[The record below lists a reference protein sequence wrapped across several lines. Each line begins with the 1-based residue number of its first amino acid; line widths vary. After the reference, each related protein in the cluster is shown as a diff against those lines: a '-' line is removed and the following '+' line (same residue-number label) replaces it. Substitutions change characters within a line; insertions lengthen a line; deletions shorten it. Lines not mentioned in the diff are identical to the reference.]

1 MATSTKLISNEEI
14 LRKYLPNAFAAV
26 KGETSLFEKLQPFLE
41 VAEEWVKSTFT
52 SESTFNTIVGYA
64 DTNVIKT
71 LTARI
76 VVAEAFRCAIPSLD
90 LVLTPNGFGT
100 VGNNNVAPASKPRV
114 DRLIG
119 SMQSLRDDAIGLLL
133 VDIVSASKWSN
144 SKQAEFFG
152 ATLFPNLDIVTAA
165 GSYSGSAWDRYLELR
180 SKVIDIEDS
189 LAEDFFSPEL
199 FAVLR
204 NRNLLSTL
212 STNEKQVVSAIQ
224 SQIIDVLKGGN
235 INMRKM
241 IYIVNF
247 IRDNADSFPE
257 WHTSDTAK
265 LFSPPIFRN
274 KKESPGYFF

>member
-1 MATSTKLISNEEI
+1 
-14 LRKYLPNAFAAV
+14 V

-41 VAEEWVKSTFT
+41 VAEEWVKTTFT
-52 SESTFNTIVGYA
+52 SESTFNTIAGYS
-64 DTNVIKT
+64 DSNVIKT
-71 LTARI
+71 ITARV

-119 SMQSLRDDAIGLLL
+119 SMTSLRDDAIGLLL
-133 VDIVSASKWSN
+133 DEIVTASKWSS
-144 SKQAEFFG
+144 SKQADFFR

-180 SKVIDIEDS
+180 PKVIDIEES

-199 FAVLR
+199 MTVLR
-204 NRNLLSTL
+204 QRVLAHNLRTVDE
-212 STNEKQVVSAIQ
+212 TVVSAIRA
-224 SQIIDVLKGGN
+224 QIIAVIRGEN

-257 WHTSDTAK
+257 WHSSDTAK

>member
-1 MATSTKLISNEEI
+1 MANTKLINNEET
-14 LRKYLPNAFAAV
+14 LRTYLPNAFASV

-41 VAEEWVKSTFT
+41 VAEEWVKTTFT
-52 SESTFNTIVGYA
+52 SESTFNTIAGYS
-64 DTNVIKT
+64 DSNVIKT
-71 LTARI
+71 ITARV

-119 SMQSLRDDAIGLLL
+119 SMTSLRDDAIGLLL
-133 VDIVSASKWSN
+133 DEIVTASKWSS
-144 SKQAEFFG
+144 SKQADFFR
-152 ATLFPNLDIVTAA
+152 ATLFPNLDIVTAI

-180 SKVIDIEDS
+180 PKVIDIEES

-199 FAVLR
+199 MTVLR
-204 NRNLLSTL
+204 QRVLAHNLRTVDE
-212 STNEKQVVSAIQ
+212 TVVSAIKA
-224 SQIIDVLKGGN
+224 QIIAVIRGEN

-257 WHTSDTAK
+257 WHASDTAK